1 MSLLPANVSATGNLT
16 ATLRMQTESLYNP
29 YTGSGAGHIAFDANL
44 AAQLTTVQSQ
54 QNAII
59 DYIRL
64 RLGYGMIDVEADKE
78 HFDMGIKQALI
89 RYRQRSSNSVEES
102 YAFLDLY
109 PETQEYILPN
119 TIMDVKQIFRR
130 GIGSVTGTTASQF
143 EPFASGYLNTYMLV
157 AGRVGGLTNYELFV
171 DYQKLAMKMFG
182 GFMNFTWNKV
192 TKKLTLVRKIPFQG
206 SGASLRLKSLTASGT
221 APGSTVTFQI
231 SSQGPWQGVSV
242 GSTVSISNCPVA
254 GYNGTYTITSVDPT
268 QQIFTFLNTA
278 ALGATVVNDMA
289 LASTFVSS
297 PSSPENAVTET
308 VLLWIYNYKPDI
320 MLLNDPQAFPWIQ
333 DYAYA
338 LTIMSIGNAREKFAS
353 IAGPQG
359 GTSLN
364 GQALKAEGAEMLKE
378 LDEQIPNYVDGGQ
391 PLTWIM
397 G

>member
-16 ATLRMQTESLYNP
+16 ATLSMQTESLYNP
-29 YTGSGAGHIAFDANL
+29 YTGTGAGHIAFDANL
-44 AAQLTTVQSQ
+44 QAQLTQVSSL
-54 QNAII
+54 QNDII

-64 RLGYGMIDVEADKE
+64 RLGDQIVDVEADSDHYE
-78 HFDMGIKQALI
+78 MGIKQALI
-89 RYRQRSSNSVEES
+89 RYRQKSSNSVEES

-119 TIMDVKQIFRR
+119 TVMDVKAIYRR

-157 AGRVGGLTNYELFV
+157 AGRVGGLASYELFV
-171 DYQKLAMKMFG
+171 DYQKLAMRMFG

-192 TKKLTLVRKIPFQG
+192 SKKITLVRKIPFQG
-206 SGASLRLKSLTASGT
+206 SGATLRLRSLTASGT

-231 SSQGPWQGVSV
+231 SNQGPWNGVSV
-242 GSTVSISNCPVA
+242 GSTVAITNCPVA
-254 GYNGTYTITSVDPT
+254 GYNGTYTITTVDPT

-278 ALGATVVNDMA
+278 ALGSTVVNDMS
-289 LASTFVSS
+289 LASTYVSS
-297 PSSPENAVTET
+297 PSSPDNAVTET
-308 VLLWIYNYKPDI
+308 VLLHIYNYKPDI
-320 MLLNDPQAFPWIQ
+320 MLLNDPQVFPWIQ

-338 LTIMSIGNAREKFAS
+338 LVLISVGNAREKFAT

-364 GQALKAEGAEMLKE
+364 GAVLKQEGTELLLK
-378 LDEQIPNYVDGGQ
+378 LDEDIRNYVDGGA
-391 PLTWIM
+391 PLTWIT

>member
-16 ATLRMQTESLYNP
+16 ATLSMQTESLYNP
-29 YTGSGAGHIAFDANL
+29 YTGTGAGHIAFDANL
-44 AAQLTTVQSQ
+44 QAQLTQVSSL
-54 QNAII
+54 QNDII

-64 RLGYGMIDVEADKE
+64 RLGDQIVDVEADSDHYE
-78 HFDMGIKQALI
+78 MGIKQALI
-89 RYRQRSSNSVEES
+89 RYRQKSSNSVEES

-119 TIMDVKQIFRR
+119 TVMDVKAIYRR

-157 AGRVGGLTNYELFV
+157 AGRVGGLANYELFV
-171 DYQKLAMKMFG
+171 DYQKLAMRMFG

-192 TKKLTLVRKIPFQG
+192 SKKITLVRKLPFQG
-206 SGASLRLKSLTASGT
+206 AGATLRLRSLTSTGT

-231 SSQGPWQGVSV
+231 SNQGPWNGVGV
-242 GSTVSISNCPVA
+242 GSTIAITNCPVS
-254 GYNGTYTITSVDPT
+254 GYNGSYVITSVDPT
-268 QQIFTFLNTA
+268 QQVFTFLNTA
-278 ALGATVVNDMA
+278 ALGATVVNDMS
-289 LASTFVSS
+289 LASTYVSS
-297 PSSPENAVTET
+297 PSSPDNAVTET
-308 VLLWIYNYKPDI
+308 VLLHLYNYKPDI
-320 MLLNDPQAFPWIQ
+320 MLLNDPQVFPWIQ

-338 LTIMSIGNAREKFAS
+338 LVLISVGNAREKFAS

-364 GQALKAEGAEMLKE
+364 GTALKQEGAELLVK
-378 LDEQIPNYVDGGQ
+378 LDEDIRNYADGGM
-391 PLTWIM
+391 PLTWIT

>member
-1 MSLLPANVSATGNLT
+1 MSLLPANVTSTGNLT
-16 ATLRMQTESLYNP
+16 ATLSMQTESLYNT
-29 YTGSGAGHIAFDANL
+29 YTGTGAGHIAFDANL
-44 AAQLTTVQSQ
+44 AAQLTQVSSL
-54 QNAII
+54 QNDII

-89 RYRQRSSNSVEES
+89 RYRQKSSNSVEES

-119 TIMDVKQIFRR
+119 TVMDVKAIYRR

-143 EPFASGYLNTYMLV
+143 EPFSSGYLNTYMLV

-171 DYQKLAMKMFG
+171 DYQKLAMRMFG

-192 TKKLTLVRKIPFQG
+192 TKKMTLVRKMPFQG
-206 SGASLRLKSLTASGT
+206 AGATLRLRSLTASGT
-221 APGSTVTFQI
+221 AVGSTVTFQI
-231 SSQGPWQGVSV
+231 SNQGPWNGVIV
-242 GSTVSISNCPVA
+242 GSTIAITNCPVA
-254 GYNGTYTITSVDPT
+254 GYNGSYIITSVDPT

-278 ALGATVVNDMA
+278 ALGSTVVNDMS
-289 LASTFVSS
+289 LASTYVSS
-297 PSSPENAVTET
+297 PSSPDNAVTET
-308 VLLWIYNYKPDI
+308 VLLHLYNYKPDI
-320 MLLNDPQAFPWIQ
+320 MLLNDPQVFPWIQ

-338 LTIMSIGNAREKFAS
+338 LVLISIGNAREKFAT

-364 GQALKAEGAEMLKE
+364 GAVLKQEGNELLVK
-378 LDEQIPNYVDGGQ
+378 LDEDIRNYVDGGA
-391 PLTWIM
+391 PMTWIT

>member
-1 MSLLPANVSATGNLT
+1 MSELPANVTATTNLT
-16 ATLRMQTESLYNP
+16 ATLSLDTESLYNP
-29 YTGSGAGHIAFDANL
+29 YTGTGSGHIAFDANL
-44 AAQLTTVQSQ
+44 QAQLTQVSSL
-54 QNAII
+54 QNDVI

-89 RYRQRSSNSVEES
+89 RYRQKSSNSVEES

-119 TIMDVKQIFRR
+119 TVMDVKAIYRR

-192 TKKLTLVRKIPFQG
+192 TKKITLVRKMPFQG
-206 SGASLRLKSLTASGT
+206 AGATLRLRSLTASGT
-221 APGSTVTFQI
+221 VPGSTVTFQI
-231 SSQGPWQGVSV
+231 SNQGPWNGVIV
-242 GSTVSISNCPVA
+242 GSTIAITNCPVA
-254 GYNGTYTITSVDPT
+254 GYNGTYIITSVDPT

-278 ALGATVVNDMA
+278 ALGSTVVNDMS
-289 LASTFVSS
+289 LASTYVSS
-297 PSSPENAVTET
+297 PSSPDNAVTET
-308 VLLWIYNYKPDI
+308 VLLHLYNYKPDI
-320 MLLNDPQAFPWIQ
+320 MLLNDPQVFPWIQ

-338 LTIMSIGNAREKFAS
+338 LTSMSIGQAREKFAS

-364 GQALKAEGAEMLKE
+364 GTALKQEGQAL
-378 LDEQIPNYVDGGQ
+378 LDKLDDEIKNFVDGGA